1 MEALSYAVIF
11 TEIISELER
20 RTEQTGK
27 DFTQLL
33 HSSLH
38 PESREH
44 KLHDCLPWVM
54 LDTEVRVCS
63 THS

>member
-1 MEALSYAVIF
+1 MEALSFAAIF

-27 DFTQLL
+27 EFTQLL

-44 KLHDCLPWVM
+44 RFMTICPGLM

-63 THS
+63 IHS

>member
-1 MEALSYAVIF
+1 MEALSYAVIC

-20 RTEQTGK
+20 TEQTGK
-27 DFTQLL
+27 EFTQLL

-44 KLHDCLPWVM
+44 RFMTVWPGLM

-63 THS
+63 VHS